1 MDLAN
6 HTFYSP
12 QKKSAIL
19 KSLLWNSVVEIFKK
33 EKNID
38 ISEKMVSIKKTETSF
53 RITTNNPLLQQEF
66 IYIENDISEVFHKKL
81 SKMWIT
87 WEKYKIKMK

>member
-1 MDLAN
+1 MDIAN
-6 HTFYSP
+6 HKFFSH
-12 QKKSAIL
+12 QKKEAIL
-19 KSLLWNSVVEIFKK
+19 KSLLWNSVLEIFKE

-38 ISEKMVSIKKTETSF
+38 LSEQIISIKKSEKSF

-66 IYIENDISEVFHKKL
+66 LYIENDISEVFHKKL

-87 WEKYKIKMK
+87 WEIYKIKMK

>member
-1 MDLAN
+1 MDIAN
-6 HTFYSP
+6 HTFYSS

-38 ISEKMVSIKKTETSF
+38 ISEKIISIKKSEKIF

-66 IYIENDISEVFHKKL
+66 LYIENHISEVFHKKL
-81 SKMWIT
+81 SKI
-87 WEKYKIKMK
+87 

>member
-1 MDLAN
+1 MDIAN

-12 QKKSAIL
+12 QKKAAIL

-38 ISEKMVSIKKTETSF
+38 ISEKMISIKKSETSF

-66 IYIENDISEVFHKKL
+66 LYIENDISEVFHKKL
-81 SKMWIT
+81 SKMWISN
-87 WEKYKIKMK
+87 EKYEIKMK

>member
-1 MDLAN
+1 MDIAN

-12 QKKSAIL
+12 QKKNAIL
-19 KSLLWNSVVEIFKK
+19 KSLLWNSVLEIFKK

-38 ISEKMVSIKKTETSF
+38 ISEKMISIKKTETSF

-66 IYIENDISEVFHKKL
+66 LYIENDISEVFHKKL
-81 SKMWIT
+81 LICFL
-87 WEKYKIKMK
+87 